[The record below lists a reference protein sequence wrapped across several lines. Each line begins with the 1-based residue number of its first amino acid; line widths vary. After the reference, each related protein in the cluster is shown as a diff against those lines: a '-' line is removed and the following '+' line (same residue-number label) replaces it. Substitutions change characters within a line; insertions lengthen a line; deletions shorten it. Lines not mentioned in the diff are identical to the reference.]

1 MITKLAVAVAAR
13 CIHCINKQRRYIFK
27 SDYMWFAVSLKKEV
41 HPYIRINGLCCCI
54 CQTITYIHHHD
65 RLCLRL
71 RLVLILVVPSL
82 LFFFFE
88 VWDSVYY
95 FRPSR
100 TTQQS
105 IYSCKVMWYMR
116 SAETHVVTKI
126 LYYYFLLCIIW

>member
-1 MITKLAVAVAAR
+1 MITKLAVAAR

-82 LFFFFE
+82 LFFFLKFE
-88 VWDSVYY
+88 TPCIIFVL
-95 FRPSR
+95 RAR
-100 TTQQS
+100 LKQS

-126 LYYYFLLCIIW
+126 FYYYFLLCIIW

>member
-82 LFFFFE
+82 LIFFFE
-88 VWDSVYY
+88 V
-95 FRPSR
+95 
-100 TTQQS
+100 
-105 IYSCKVMWYMR
+105 
-116 SAETHVVTKI
+116 
-126 LYYYFLLCIIW
+126 